1 MDGMNRRAFL
11 RLCAAATAF
20 AAAGARAASC
30 EPPPPFPARREARR
44 WLAFLDDGD
53 ALQGARLDEFR
64 NRLAARGLT
73 EERLRVD
80 PVLVRSDDPDAARCA
95 LQAALARRPLAACTA
110 STQAGLLARPYL
122 GDVPLLFATAADPVA
137 AGLVDRAEARAANAA
152 GFTYDMPVP
161 ADRKCLELI
170 AEAFPAT
177 RRVVVIADGAWLAR
191 PRTPEELRMARARFG
206 FELEVVAPVVS
217 WRIAS
222 ALQAV
227 EARPRDAWY
236 LPRGDALLHGV
247 GPIMHFLQR
256 HRLPHLFGDDRTIRS
271 GALMAYGPPRLAH
284 WEALAAI
291 VQLVAAGA
299 PAREIP
305 IQRPRDFLLTIN
317 AAQWQ
322 RFGIPLPR
330 RILRRAHEIV

>member
-1 MDGMNRRAFL
+1 MNRRAFL
-11 RLCAAATAF
+11 RLCAATTAS
-20 AAAGARAASC
+20 AAAGARAAPC
-30 EPPPPFPARREARR
+30 EPPPAFPDRGQAGR
-44 WLAFLDDGD
+44 WVAFLEDSD

-64 NRLAARGLT
+64 NRLAARGLGDD
-73 EERLRVD
+73 RLRVE
-80 PVLVRSDDPDAARCA
+80 PVLVRSDDPGAVRCA

-110 STQAGLLARPYL
+110 STQAALLARPHL
-122 GDVPLLFATAADPVA
+122 GDVPLLFATTADPVA
-137 AGLVDRAEARAANAA
+137 AGLVDGAERREANAA
-152 GFTYDMPVP
+152 GFTYDTPVP

-191 PRTPEELRMARARFG
+191 PRTREELRLATARFG

-217 WRIAS
+217 WRIAA
-222 ALQAV
+222 ALHEV
-227 EARPRDAWY
+227 EVRPQDAWY

-247 GPIMHFLQR
+247 GPIMHLLQR
-256 HRLPHLFGDDRTIRS
+256 HRLPHLFGEDRTIRS

-299 PAREIP
+299 AAREIP
-305 IQRPRDFLLTIN
+305 IQRPSDFLLTLN